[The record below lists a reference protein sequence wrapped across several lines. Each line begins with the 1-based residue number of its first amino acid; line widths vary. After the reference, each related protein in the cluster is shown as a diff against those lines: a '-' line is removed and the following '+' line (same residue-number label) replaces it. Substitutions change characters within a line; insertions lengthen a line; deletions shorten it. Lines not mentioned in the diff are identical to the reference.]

1 MKKLLLTLAFLSLV
15 ISIYPQDFF
24 REEFNREKEYLI
36 MVNPTVGNIG
46 VVEFLLKNRLLNINM
61 EKISLVGVYHSSQ
74 EYDFTKSADHI
85 AQNGLTSWHLHE
97 VKGALTEE
105 MVYRPNLC
113 SDDFRKIFEN
123 SVGAIFFGGQDIPP
137 AVYGEEN
144 WYSETTDPGRHYFEV
159 SFLFHLLGGTRNTT
173 FKPLLGEN
181 PDYMVTGFCLGMQS
195 MNVAAGG
202 TLYQDIPAQIYQS
215 FKPETNVLIDRP
227 NLHRNYWQK
236 VKEGPDYMGNSMHPV
251 RFTDNSF
258 FGGTVKVSK
267 KLRPLVYSHHH
278 QSVKDVAAG
287 FEVTALSDDS
297 KVIEG
302 IRHLKYSNVFSV
314 QFHPEVSALYEDRAK
329 VKFAPEDTPQTLHS
343 MLDKNSLKFHKKYWG
358 HISAVIRQQAAQG
371 AGSRQLKPVTS
382 WQSLTN

>member
-1 MKKLLLTLAFLSLV
+1 MKKLLFTLAFLSLV
-15 ISIYPQDFF
+15 ITLYPQDFF
-24 REEFNREKEYLI
+24 REEFSREKEYLI
-36 MVNPTVGNIG
+36 LVNPTVGNIG
-46 VVEFLLKNRLLNINM
+46 VVEFLLKNRLLNIDQG
-61 EKISLVGVYHSSQ
+61 KISLVGVYHSSQ
-74 EYDFTKSADHI
+74 EYDFTKSAEHI
-85 AQNGLTSWHLHE
+85 AQNSLISWHLHQ
-97 VKGALTEE
+97 VKGILKED
-105 MVYRPNLC
+105 MVFKTNPC

-123 SVGAIFFGGQDIPP
+123 SVGVIFFGGQDIPP

-159 SFLFHLLGGTRNTT
+159 SFLFHLLGGSRNTT

-195 MNVAAGG
+195 MHVAAGG

-215 FKPETNVLIDRP
+215 YNAESTVRIDRP
-227 NLHRNYWQK
+227 NLHRNYWQIIRDD
-236 VKEGPDYMGNSMHPV
+236 PDFMGTNIHPV
-251 RFTDNSF
+251 RFTGDSF

-267 KLRPLVYSHHH
+267 KLRPLVYSSHH
-278 QSVKDVAAG
+278 QSLKDVALC
-287 FEVTALSDDS
+287 FEVTALSDDG

-302 IRHLKYSNVFSV
+302 IRHQKYPNVFSV

-358 HISAVIRQQAAQG
+358 HISAVIRKQAE
-371 AGSRQLKPVTS
+371 
-382 WQSLTN
+382 